1 MNTYRRL
8 PLALSGLALGVVAA
22 LVTVFAAGR
31 VLVSGPSNARDYFG
45 DENYDVDAGFVA
57 FVVVVGILIAVAIG
71 LPYLWARLVGIG
83 LTAFLA
89 VSLVVMVVAARG
101 NDEQFAPNYDVSL
114 GSGGVILVAAFLL
127 ALAGL
132 TLALVGAREL
142 GADRYGPPAPPP
154 LTAAGAAG
162 SSGWAVASL
171 TLGITGFVTFF
182 TGALAVAFAALAF
195 AEIRH
200 NPGRGGRGLAVA
212 GLVLGIVA
220 LSLYALVLLL
230 SAFFAGP

>member
-8 PLALSGLALGVVAA
+8 PLTLSGLALGVIAA
-22 LVTVFAAGR
+22 IVTVFGLGR

-57 FVVVVGILIAVAIG
+57 FVVALGILIAVAIG
-71 LPYLWARLVGIG
+71 LPYLWARLVGVG
-83 LTAFLA
+83 VTAFLA
-89 VSLVVMVVAARG
+89 ISLVLVVIAARS
-101 NDEQFAPNYDVSL
+101 NDELFAADYDVSL
-114 GSGGVILVAAFLL
+114 GSGGILLVVAFLL
-127 ALAGL
+127 AATGV
-132 TLALVGAREL
+132 TLALVGSREL

-154 LTAAGAAG
+154 GTTG

-171 TLGITGFVTFF
+171 VLGIAGFVTFF
-182 TGALAVAFAALAF
+182 TGALAIAFAGLAF

-200 NPGRGGRGLAVA
+200 SPGRGGRGLAVA

-220 LSLYALVLLL
+220 LSLYGLVLLL
-230 SAFFAGP
+230 SALFAGPS